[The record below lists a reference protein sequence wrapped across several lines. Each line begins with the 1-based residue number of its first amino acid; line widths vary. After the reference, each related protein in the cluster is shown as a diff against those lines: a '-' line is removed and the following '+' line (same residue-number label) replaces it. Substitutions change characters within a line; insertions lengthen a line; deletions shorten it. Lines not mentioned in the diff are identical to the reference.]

1 MPLSILDFSGPSTRS
16 KERRGVIIGVVKN
29 VQFLSFRFE
38 EDPRL
43 YYNSGMDSAND
54 MGLVLVKIDGS
65 RIHEVLA
72 HIRRVWEEFN
82 PVSPFECQF
91 LDDTYNRLF
100 RSELRTNRVFQVFSG
115 LAIFIGCLGLVGLAL
130 FTAERRTK
138 EIGIRKVL
146 GASPR
151 RIAVLISSQMKSW
164 YGEYLCLSKYG
175 RELFENGHF

>member
-1 MPLSILDFSGPSTRS
+1 LASSRTSNSCLLDSRRTRGFTTIRGWTRQTIWGSSSSRSTAPES
-16 KERRGVIIGVVKN
+16 T
-29 VQFLSFRFE
+29 
-38 EDPRL
+38 
-43 YYNSGMDSAND
+43 
-54 MGLVLVKIDGS
+54 
-65 RIHEVLA
+65 
-72 HIRRVWEEFN
+72 VWEEFN